1 MKFVILRLS
10 VLKGGAAQIFMSQI
24 SIHEFSLPMQSR
36 FIELPWLF
44 PGNQPQHFRRL
55 NEAHPDLK
63 LDPFLVWQLSVCAA
77 RLG

>member
-1 MKFVILRLS
+1 
-10 VLKGGAAQIFMSQI
+10 MSQM
-24 SIHEFSLPMQSR
+24 SIDEFSLPMQPR

-63 LDPFLVWQLSVCAA
+63 FDPFLGWRPPVCAA
-77 RLG
+77 CLG

>member
-1 MKFVILRLS
+1 
-10 VLKGGAAQIFMSQI
+10 MSQMPTHEFSFANAI
-24 SIHEFSLPMQSR
+24 SIHR
-36 FIELPWLF
+36 VAPWLF

-63 LDPFLVWQLSVCAA
+63 LDPFLVWRLSVSAA